1 MGFPCEVWTSMS
13 VKNFMIKGV
22 FKKRDRVYDFSKV
35 IRALKK
41 EDAIE
46 KIYMDLGSNHRVR
59 RRNVKIEVIE
69 EIEEASI

>member
-1 MGFPCEVWTSMS
+1 MS
-13 VKNFMIKGV
+13 VKDFIIKGV
-22 FKKRDRVYDFSKV
+22 FKKKDRIYDFSKV

-59 RRNVKIEVIE
+59 RRNVRIKAIE
-69 EIEEASI
+69 EIEEASS